1 MAGLVSSFLNGSNLV
16 IKIGTTTVA
25 FAQGISMSDDIGH
38 VPIGGIGSFGYSAI
52 EPLQYSARG
61 NLQILRYSN
70 KTLAG
75 RNTETS
81 ASIPARVTPNKDN
94 VSQDGNSMLH
104 RVHFNPRKLILSRT
118 FNIDIYERVGTGSVV
133 NTDLKL
139 SYTLEDCR
147 LTSYSMTFTP
157 NQAISEQ
164 VGFICIKLLD
174 KAGGQ

>member
-16 IKIGTTTVA
+16 IKIGSTTVA

-38 VPIGGIGSFGYSAI
+38 VPIGGIGSFSYSAT

-70 KTLAG
+70 ATLTG
-75 RNTETS
+75 RPS
-81 ASIPARVTPNKDN
+81 DSIPDRVTAKTTSTNQD
-94 VSQDGNSMLH
+94 QDGNSMLH

-118 FNIDIYERVGTGSVV
+118 FDINIYERINTGAVV
-133 NTDLKL
+133 DTDLKL
-139 SYTLEDCR
+139 SYVLADCR

>member
-70 KTLAG
+70 KTLTG
-75 RNTETS
+75 RPDD
-81 ASIPARVTPNKDN
+81 SIPGRVKAKTTADN
-94 VSQDGNSMLH
+94 QDQDGNSMLH

-118 FNIDIYERVGTGSVV
+118 FDINIYERANTGDVV
-133 NTDLKL
+133 DTDLVL
-139 SYTLEDCR
+139 SYTLQDCR